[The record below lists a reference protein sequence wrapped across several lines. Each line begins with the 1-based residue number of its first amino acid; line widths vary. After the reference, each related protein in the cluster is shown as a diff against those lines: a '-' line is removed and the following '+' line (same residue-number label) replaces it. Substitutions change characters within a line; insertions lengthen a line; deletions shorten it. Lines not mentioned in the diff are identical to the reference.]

1 MKAIQFYQRASDF
14 DRTNALIDR
23 ALWRCC
29 TALVT
34 ASIALSTSESSTSTS
49 SSSSNQEG
57 REQSFKYLFLIPRNL
72 KLYPVAPRDARVA
85 GEINNFEADF
95 IDLRHYPESNYQNSE
110 KPKAIVPDLGN
121 VCEISF
127 SCLFTL
133 II

>member
-34 ASIALSTSESSTSTS
+34 TSIALSTSESSTS

-57 REQSFKYLFLIPRNL
+57 GEQSLKYLLLIPRNL
-72 KLYPVAPRDARVA
+72 KLFPVAPRDAHVA
-85 GEINNFEADF
+85 GEINNFKTDF

-110 KPKAIVPDLGN
+110 KSDAFVPDLGN
-121 VCEISF
+121 VCGIFF
-127 SCLFTL
+127 SCLFIS